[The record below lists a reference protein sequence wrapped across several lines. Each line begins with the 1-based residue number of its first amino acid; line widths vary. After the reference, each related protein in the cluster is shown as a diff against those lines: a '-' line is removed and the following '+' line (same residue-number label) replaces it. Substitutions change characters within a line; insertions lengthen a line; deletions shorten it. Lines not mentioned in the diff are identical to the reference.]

1 MKNKTQMR
9 IHFFNLLLATLLIIM
24 GGNVLLAMDA
34 GEILNRMGD
43 VLFASEDQ
51 TSTVKMILTDRNG
64 NERRREA
71 MAWQKGSNKHLFRFT
86 APASEAGIA
95 LLSLPDDVIYLYMPA
110 YGRERR
116 IASHMKNQSFAG
128 TDLSYEDL
136 EIQKYAEEFSA
147 ILLEQTEAHY
157 VLELTPRP
165 GVQSGYSRIVA
176 YVNSEHYYPEIMKT
190 FDRKGREFKVIEY
203 LFEKKDDYWY
213 AREVFI
219 TNLSRDHRTH
229 IVFEDM
235 QFDTGLGDEIFSIRN
250 LTRY

>member
-1 MKNKTQMR
+1 MSIRFYIT
-9 IHFFNLLLATLLIIM
+9 LLATLLILA
-24 GGNVLLAMDA
+24 GGNQLFAADA
-34 GEILNRMGD
+34 GEILIRMGD
-43 VLFASEDQ
+43 VLFARQDQ
-51 TSTVKMILTDRNG
+51 TSRVKMILTDRNG

-71 MAWQKGSNKHLFRFT
+71 VAWQKGTNQHLFRFT
-86 APASEAGIA
+86 APAREAGIA

-116 IASHMKNQSFAG
+116 VASHMKSQSFAG

-136 EIQKYAEEFSA
+136 EIQKYTEDFSA
-147 ILLEQTEAHY
+147 LLIEQTEAHY

-165 GVQSGYSRIVA
+165 GVQSGYSRIIA
-176 YVNSEHYYPEIMKT
+176 FVNAEHYYPETMKT

-219 TNLSRDHRTH
+219 TNLSRDHKTRV
-229 IVFEDM
+229 VFDDVR
-235 QFDTGLGDEIFSIRN
+235 FDTGLEDEIFTIRN
-250 LTRY
+250 LMWQ